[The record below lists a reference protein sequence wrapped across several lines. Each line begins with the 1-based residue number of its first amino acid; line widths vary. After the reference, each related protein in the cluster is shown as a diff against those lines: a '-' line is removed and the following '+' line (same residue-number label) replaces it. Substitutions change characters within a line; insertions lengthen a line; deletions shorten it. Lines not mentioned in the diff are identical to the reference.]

1 MTYRRLYREPLAR
14 RETLP
19 EVFRSEAAGGAL
31 LIAAAAAAFVWSN
44 VAPSSYDAL
53 LGLRL
58 GVGAFAAPLD
68 RGVNDGMMVVFFL
81 LVGLEIRREMHDG
94 ELATLPRLAAPAFAA
109 LGGMIAPAAIMI
121 AFNWHHPAALRGWAV
136 PVATDIAFSLAVLRV
151 LGRRVPLGLKVFL
164 TALAVID
171 DIGAIGVIAVF
182 YTDHLA
188 PDEAAGAVLIWLA
201 LFGLNRAGVR
211 ALWVY
216 LGGGLALWSFVAA
229 SGVHP
234 TIAGVALAFVV
245 PMKPREGEDKSPAHR
260 LEDELAGVVSVV
272 VLPLFGLANA
282 GLRLGTLP
290 GGVFADPLVLG
301 IALGLFFGKQIGV
314 FGATRLASAAGLGRL
329 PTGLTWG
336 QIYGASVLCGV
347 GFTMSLFIA
356 DLAFSTGPRHD
367 EAKLAVFLGSIAAA
381 VLALVVLWRTT
392 PRPAATVE

>member
-1 MTYRRLYREPLAR
+1 
-14 RETLP
+14 
-19 EVFRSEAAGGAL
+19 
-31 LIAAAAAAFVWSN
+31 
-44 VAPSSYDAL
+44 
-53 LGLRL
+53 
-58 GVGAFAAPLD
+58 
-68 RGVNDGMMVVFFL
+68 
-81 LVGLEIRREMHDG
+81 
-94 ELATLPRLAAPAFAA
+94 
-109 LGGMIAPAAIMI
+109 
-121 AFNWHHPAALRGWAV
+121 
-136 PVATDIAFSLAVLRV
+136 
-151 LGRRVPLGLKVFL
+151 VPLGLKVFL